1 VEQERAPYMQSL
13 GLVGILVYLNL
24 RFLLG
29 ILFYLLG
36 EYLINFM
43 AILTLQN
50 WQ

>member
-1 VEQERAPYMQSL
+1 MQSL

-36 EYLINFM
+36 EYS
-43 AILTLQN
+43 QK
-50 WQ
+50 